1 MFGEDLH
8 ISRVNHHHMM
18 PPSTKNVIV
27 PPLNQ
32 ATIFARDGN
41 SITLKAKTNAKL
53 LVMDGE
59 PIAEPVVDHGPFV
72 INCRAEV
79 QQAFE
84 DY

>member
-1 MFGEDLH
+1 
-8 ISRVNHHHMM
+8 MM

-59 PIAEPVVDHGPFV
+59 PSPNRSSATA
-72 INCRAEV
+72 RS
-79 QQAFE
+79 
-84 DY
+84 

>member
-1 MFGEDLH
+1 
-8 ISRVNHHHMM
+8 MM

-27 PPLNQ
+27 PPLYQ

-41 SITLKAKTNAKL
+41 SITLKAKNEPKL

-59 PIAEPVVDHGPFV
+59 PIAEPVAGHGPFV
-72 INCRAEV
+72 MNNRPEI

>member
-1 MFGEDLH
+1 
-8 ISRVNHHHMM
+8 MM

-32 ATIFARDGN
+32 ATIFVRDGN
-41 SITLKAKTNAKL
+41 SVTLKAKTNAKL
-53 LVMDGE
+53 LVMYGE
-59 PIAEPVVDHGPFV
+59 PIAELVVGHGPVVM
-72 INCRAEV
+72 NSRAEI